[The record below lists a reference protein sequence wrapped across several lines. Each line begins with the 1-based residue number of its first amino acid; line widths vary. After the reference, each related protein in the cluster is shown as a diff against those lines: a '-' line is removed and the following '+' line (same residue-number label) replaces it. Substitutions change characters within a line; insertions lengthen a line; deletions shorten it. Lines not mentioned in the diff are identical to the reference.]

1 MSQLFSKTLRE
12 NPSYA
17 DSKGY
22 GHLLRGGF
30 IRQLGAGVFSALPL
44 GFRSLR
50 KIEGILID
58 EMDGIGAQQIEM
70 PVIVPADTWKETR
83 RFYEVGEE
91 LTRFQDR
98 VGRDMVLSMTH
109 EEVATSL
116 GRSEINSYKDLPQL
130 VYQIQTKWRDDPR
143 PRAGLIRV
151 REFRMK
157 DSYSFD
163 RDQEGLE
170 KVYKEHYDAYLRIF
184 KKCGLPVVVVGSDTG
199 IMGGK
204 VAHEYMYLSPIGE
217 DTIIKCTSC
226 DYIANKQVAAFR
238 RDEPVAAPASLPE
251 LKEIETP
258 HTTSIADLAALL
270 GVEPKACAKMVYFV
284 GTFIEENGTDQYE
297 ALVAAVVAGNL
308 DAEEA
313 KIKQAVRALELRP
326 AHDEEIEAYAMVP
339 GYASL
344 VGIAKNEKLKVVVD
358 TSIANNAGQ
367 AWVAGANKAGYHL
380 TGAIFGRDFE
390 GPAADIAGAY
400 AGALCVDCGTAL
412 EIHRGVETGNIF
424 QLGTRYSEAMNCYYQ
439 DEEGK
444 LKPVVMGS
452 YGIGVGRLLAC
463 LAEEHGDEKTLVLP
477 ISVAPFEVELV
488 SLVKDADAADALYEE
503 LKADGIDVLYDDRK
517 ATAGVKFN
525 DADLFGI
532 PVRITLGNRGLK
544 EGTVEL
550 KVGRGESQSVA
561 RAEILDVV
569 RQTIA
574 ACYAELE
581 A

>member
-30 IRQLGAGVFSALPL
+30 IRQLGAGVYSALPL
-44 GFRSLR
+44 GFRSLK

-83 RFYEVGEE
+83 RFYEVGDE
-91 LTRFQDR
+91 LTRFKDR

-170 KVYKEHYDAYLRIF
+170 KVYQEHYDAYLRIF

-226 DYIANKQVAAFR
+226 SYIANKQVAAFMR
-238 RDEPVAAPASLPE
+238 NEPKAIAADTSELREVA
-251 LKEIETP
+251 TP
-258 HTTSIADLAALL
+258 DCTSIADLSALL
-270 GVEPKACAKMVYFV
+270 GVALETCAKMVFFV
-284 GTFIEENGTDQYE
+284 GSFIEDTEQYE
-297 ALVAAVVAGNL
+297 ALVVGVVAGNL
-308 DAEEA
+308 DVEEA
-313 KIKQAVRALELRP
+313 KIKQAVKALELRP
-326 AHDEEIEAYAMVP
+326 AHDEEIAAAGMLA

-344 VGIAKNEKLKVVVD
+344 IGIKGQDKLKVVVD
-358 TSIANNAGQ
+358 TSIALNKDQ
-367 AWVAGANKAGYHL
+367 AWVAGANKAGYHY
-380 TGAIFGRDFE
+380 TGALYGRDF
-390 GPAADIAGAY
+390 GGDAADIASAF
-400 AGALCVDCGTAL
+400 AGAACVDCGAAL
-412 EIHRGVETGNIF
+412 EVHRGVETGNIF
-424 QLGTRYSEAMNCYYQ
+424 QLGTRYSEAMGCMYQ
-439 DEEGK
+439 DEVGA

-452 YGIGVGRLLAC
+452 YGIGVGRLFAC
-463 LAEEHGDEKTLVLP
+463 LAEEYGDEKTLVLP

-488 SLVKDADAADALYEE
+488 SLVKDAAPADELYAE
-503 LKADGIDVLYDDRK
+503 LQADGMDVLYDDRK
-517 ATAGVKFN
+517 ASAGVKFN

-532 PVRITLGNRGLK
+532 PIRITLGNRGLK

-550 KVGRGESQSVA
+550 KIGRGESQSIA
-561 RAEILDVV
+561 REDIVDVV
-569 RQTIA
+569 RKEIA
-574 ACYAELE
+574 SLYAALE